1 MFLIIIISSLYFSN
15 ILKKNCK
22 EDKACFDNALKRCSG
37 AVLTSVSN
45 GNIYI
50 YESYSSFREDCKLKI
65 TMAKAAPGSELALR
79 ASLEGKSM
87 TCTIKRSRLQE
98 QSFSDMDDLAEFCT
112 GPLKEAMYEM
122 IVQRMYALVI
132 SNLGNISLEARKVAA
147 GV

>member
-1 MFLIIIISSLYFSN
+1 
-15 ILKKNCK
+15 
-22 EDKACFDNALKRCSG
+22 
-37 AVLTSVSN
+37 
-45 GNIYI
+45 
-50 YESYSSFREDCKLKI
+50 
-65 TMAKAAPGSELALR
+65 MAKATPGSELALR

-87 TCTIKRSRLQE
+87 TCTIQRSRLQE